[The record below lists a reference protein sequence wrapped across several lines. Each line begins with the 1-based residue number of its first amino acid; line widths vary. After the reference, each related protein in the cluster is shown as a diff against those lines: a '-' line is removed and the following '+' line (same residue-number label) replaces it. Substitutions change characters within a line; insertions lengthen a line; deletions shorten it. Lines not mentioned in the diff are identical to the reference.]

1 MDVEGREGEREIS
14 TQLNRA
20 SRRDFYRRRG
30 RPLSLSL
37 LSLPPPPRHT
47 TMASLRWCVVLPS
60 LLFAVLVVLLPI
72 VSTQS
77 FQILLPPATPTT
89 TDVIPGPAPLPA
101 NLTASPLPNPPD
113 PALGSQT
120 YTIADTPPQGVHM
133 SMGVPSNMLGISIEL
148 SVANDYLGNKV
159 GEPAYILLNYL
170 EAIRV
175 RAGQGAILRI
185 GGNTQDTAIYDADY
199 NGVILKTGGGFS
211 NGVPVTPTIEY
222 STVVFNL
229 IAQVASQVDAKVIWG
244 VNMVNDSAGFTVPM
258 VAAVRKAIHDNV
270 LFYLVSA
277 SQPAKRSCIVLI
289 PFPLRRSATSQTGM
303 SSLADDRPT
312 IHKKSIWRNG
322 AISRTAS
329 LPPTTATALVSLVG
343 PACAATG
350 RLSRCFKTE

>member
-1 MDVEGREGEREIS
+1 MAGRPVSLGLEVKGEKASMDE
-14 TQLNRA
+14 LNRA
-20 SRRDFYRRRG
+20 LRRDFERRTKRQ
-30 RPLSLSL
+30 PFFYSV
-37 LSLPPPPRHT
+37 LPPLPRRL

-101 NLTASPLPNPPD
+101 NLTASPLPDPPD

-120 YTIADTPPQGVHM
+120 YTLADAPPAGVQM

-148 SVANDYLGNKV
+148 SVANDYLGDKV

-185 GGNTQDTAIYDADY
+185 GGNTQDTAIYDPDY
-199 NGVILKTGGGFS
+199 NGVIMKTGGGFS
-211 NGVPVTPTIEY
+211 NGVPVTPTVEY

-229 IAQVASQVDAKVIWG
+229 IAQVANQVDAKVIWG

-258 VAAVRKAIHDNV
+258 VAAVRKAIQNHV

-277 SQPAKRSCIVLI
+277 GSP
-289 PFPLRRSATSQTGM
+289 
-303 SSLADDRPT
+303 
-312 IHKKSIWRNG
+312 
-322 AISRTAS
+322 
-329 LPPTTATALVSLVG
+329 
-343 PACAATG
+343 
-350 RLSRCFKTE
+350 